1 MFGLR
6 VILITDNIPIGAEVR
21 TRFIGTT
28 SSRGDFFSNLVIVHY
43 PVLSPLVPSQNQLHN
58 YTL

>member
-28 SSRGDFFSNLVIVHY
+28 SSRGDFFSNLESYIIQFF
-43 PVLSPLVPSQNQLHN
+43 LL
-58 YTL
+58 